1 MAIHLHD
8 QRHPVKI
15 PVNKLVPATRKH
27 RGGDERHGAVTVRT
41 QKRPPVTHRNHA
53 APANTSKN
61 HAVRAA
67 DGLASAKCVL
77 GWLGA

>member
-27 RGGDERHGAVTVRT
+27 RGGDERHGQQTARAKAVTYT
-41 QKRPPVTHRNHA
+41 ASPQAPHHAPPEAPVDHRQ
-53 APANTSKN
+53 
-61 HAVRAA
+61 
-67 DGLASAKCVL
+67 
-77 GWLGA
+77 